1 MYGLRWLYRF
11 EGMEELVSS
20 TNFLHV
26 AGMPPMGWN
35 EYKQFSNIFA
45 SAFHRFV
52 RNIDMV
58 AVRFNITATY
68 KGEFQGLPPT
78 GKKVSVSTM
87 DFLTIVFHQAY
98 SKI

>member
-1 MYGLRWLYRF
+1 MVA
-11 EGMEELVSS
+11 EGED
-20 TNFLHV
+20 
-26 AGMPPMGWN
+26 
-35 EYKQFSNIFA
+35 K
-45 SAFHRFV
+45 
-52 RNIDMV
+52 V

-87 DFLTIVFHQAY
+87 DFLTIVFHQAS

>member
-1 MYGLRWLYRF
+1 
-11 EGMEELVSS
+11 MEELVSS

-58 AVRFNITATY
+58 AEGEDKVAVRFNITATY

-87 DFLTIVFHQAY
+87 DFLTIVFHQAS
-98 SKI
+98 SKIQNF